1 MGDSEFVTMEVCK
14 SHHDLTEFKFESMGR
29 EIREVK
35 IDISEVKK
43 AQDNYNSTIKNIYY
57 TLLIIAFGTILTLA
71 GVILGRAVD
80 FHIPL

>member
-1 MGDSEFVTMEVCK
+1 MGDAEFVTPEICQ
-14 SHHDLTEFKFESMGR
+14 SHHDLVDFKFESMGR
-29 EIREVK
+29 EIRDVK
-35 IDISEVKK
+35 TDISDVKK
-43 AQDNYNSTIKNIYY
+43 AQDEYNKTIKNIYY